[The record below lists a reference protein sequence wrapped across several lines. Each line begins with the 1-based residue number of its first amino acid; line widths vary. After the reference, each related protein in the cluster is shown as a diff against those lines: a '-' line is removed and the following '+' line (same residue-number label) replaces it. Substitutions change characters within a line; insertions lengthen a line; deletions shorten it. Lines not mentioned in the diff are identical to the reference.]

1 MGEPAHLPSFK
12 RLAELIAAGTAERQ
26 RENEPEDRFLGRLQ
40 HKGVDVHARAVKEL
54 SRNDLTSTALHRDL
68 LRLYPTIEQVRVV
81 TTNFDLLFEHAAPGL
96 FGSVPEIFRAPAL
109 PLGRHF
115 HGIVHVHGAVSHPK
129 DMVLTDADFGR
140 AYLIEGWA
148 RRFLLEVFR
157 YYTVLFVGYGHN
169 DVVMHYLA
177 RALPESAVGRRFA
190 LVEGANNLQHW
201 QVLGINPSCFPSQA
215 HRTSASSTM
224 GLAASLMW
232 RGAGSSIGSASFPIW
247 QRSRHLSMT
256 KARRTLS

>member
-148 RRFLLEVFR
+148 RRFLVELFR
-157 YYTVLFVGYGHN
+157 QDTVLFVGYGHN
-169 DVVMHYLA
+169 DVVKSLPGPRSAGKRRGTSFRACRRGQQSPALA
-177 RALPESAVGRRFA
+177 
-190 LVEGANNLQHW
+190 
-201 QVLGINPSCFPSQA
+201 
-215 HRTSASSTM
+215 
-224 GLAASLMW
+224 
-232 RGAGSSIGSASFPIW
+232 GAGRKPHHVSPV
-247 QRSRHLSMT
+247 
-256 KARRTLS
+256 KRTGLQQALRWG